1 MRFLKRFCTAFLPVL
16 IPLVSLCT
24 FISVP
29 VIADDS
35 VTSTTAIDTSALLI
49 SEAQAIEIASGYLPA
64 HVSESAVIDI
74 GMGTVAEPGTDTR
87 YIWGVV
93 FSGVTITNQELGWK
107 SGPDTWIDDS
117 AEYSDNFQINIDAQT
132 GETLFKLA
140 LRPGI
145 RLAAPT
151 VDDSLLNDSSQNVN
165 IPWYLWLGISVL
177 GLLLVTVIGYL
188 AVRLKRQK
196 ALNSSRSF

>member
-1 MRFLKRFCTAFLPVL
+1 MKKFCVFFAYVL
-16 IPLVSLCT
+16 VLLALLGIFS
-24 FISVP
+24 SVP
-29 VIADDS
+29 VMAEDNLL
-35 VTSTTAIDTSALLI
+35 STTAINTSAWPI
-49 SEAQAIEIASGYLPA
+49 SEDQAIEIASGYLPA

-188 AVRLKRQK
+188 AVKLKRQK

>member
-1 MRFLKRFCTAFLPVL
+1 MKKFCVFFAYVL
-16 IPLVSLCT
+16 VLLALLGIFS
-24 FISVP
+24 SVP
-29 VIADDS
+29 VMAEDNLL
-35 VTSTTAIDTSALLI
+35 STTAINTSAWPI
-49 SEAQAIEIASGYLPA
+49 SEEQAIEIASGYLPTK
-64 HVSESAVIDI
+64 VSENAVVDI
-74 GMGTVAEPGTDTR
+74 GMGTVAEPDTDIR
-87 YIWGVV
+87 YVWVV
-93 FSGVTITNQELGWK
+93 GFTGVTVTNQELGWK
-107 SGPDTWIDDS
+107 SGPDTLIDDS

-145 RLAAPT
+145 HLAIPT
-151 VDDSLLNDSSQNVN
+151 MDDSLLNDSSQNVN

>member
-1 MRFLKRFCTAFLPVL
+1 L
-16 IPLVSLCT
+16 
-24 FISVP
+24 
-29 VIADDS
+29 
-35 VTSTTAIDTSALLI
+35 
-49 SEAQAIEIASGYLPA
+49 
-64 HVSESAVIDI
+64 
-74 GMGTVAEPGTDTR
+74 
-87 YIWGVV
+87 
-93 FSGVTITNQELGWK
+93 
-107 SGPDTWIDDS
+107 IDDS
-117 AEYSDNFQINIDAQT
+117 AEYLDNFQIHIDAQT

-188 AVRLKRQK
+188 AVKLKR
-196 ALNSSRSF
+196 

>member
-1 MRFLKRFCTAFLPVL
+1 MKKFCVFFAYVL
-16 IPLVSLCT
+16 VLLALLGT
-24 FISVP
+24 FSSVP
-29 VIADDS
+29 VMAEDNLL
-35 VTSTTAIDTSALLI
+35 STTAVNTSTWLI
-49 SEAQAIEIASGYLPA
+49 SEAQAIEIALGYLPTK
-64 HVSESAVIDI
+64 VSENAVVDI
-74 GMGTVAEPGTDTR
+74 GMGSVAEPDTDIR
-87 YIWGVV
+87 YVWVV
-93 FSGVTITNQELGWK
+93 GFTGVTITNQELGWK
-107 SGPDTWIDDS
+107 SGPDTLIDDN

-188 AVRLKRQK
+188 AVKLKRQK

>member
-1 MRFLKRFCTAFLPVL
+1 MRFLKRFRAAFLTILILAASLYAFSSAPVM
-16 IPLVSLCT
+16 
-24 FISVP
+24 
-29 VIADDS
+29 ADDS
-35 VTSTTAIDTSALLI
+35 LTSTAAVNTSIWSI
-49 SEAQAIEIASGYLPA
+49 SEDQAIEIASGYLPTK
-64 HVSESAVIDI
+64 VSENAIVDV
-74 GMGTVAEPGTDTR
+74 GMNTVTAPGTDTR

-107 SGPDTWIDDS
+107 SGPDTLIDDS
-117 AEYSDNFQINIDAQT
+117 AEYLDNFQIHIDAQT

-188 AVRLKRQK
+188 AVKLKR
-196 ALNSSRSF
+196 